1 MIVCCPGYIE
11 MRGQQNMKHMNT
23 VWANCRDFGFV
34 ATIELKMVKQAYS
47 YRQNNGLYAIL
58 NGL

>member
-1 MIVCCPGYIE
+1 